1 MEKQIILEINR
12 LNELMNLPLIMES
25 PGDWITTLKKVV
37 KGIVGIAE
45 SDKALLKT
53 FIEGGSI
60 IGTSKEELITILRRK
75 DVGDDIIT
83 ALEKEAGKITNATEK
98 SAALSKV
105 NELKALRNDVSIS
118 DDLLKIKQ
126 WRDLDHDAQLIY
138 GEFTPYIT
146 PKVLGRLNLYKN
158 ELKNMTL
165 TADEQ
170 KIIGK
175 DLEACGLR
183 LQKYINEHKDISAAE
198 KEKAEKAA
206 NYFIKAGRWYM
217 TKPIKNTGKILSAMV
232 GIASLIYGVGA
243 MIGGY
248 QWICRGDIVSI
259 PFKKLGLCDSSG
271 GGNSDNGTSGIVPDS
286 DYYRNKR

>member
-25 PGDWITTLKKVV
+25 PVDWIKTLKKIVT
-37 KGIVGIAE
+37 GIAGIAE

-60 IGTSKEELITILRRK
+60 VGKSKKELITILRRK
-75 DVGDDIIT
+75 DVGDDIIKD
-83 ALEKEAGKITNATEK
+83 LEIAAGKITNATEQ
-98 SAALSKV
+98 SAALTKV
-105 NELKALRNDVSIS
+105 NQLKALRNDVSIS
-118 DDLLKIKQ
+118 DDLLKIKE

-146 PKVLGRLNLYKN
+146 TKVLGRLNEYKTK
-158 ELKNMTL
+158 LKNMTL

-183 LQKYINEHKDISAAE
+183 LENYINEHKDISADE

-217 TKPIKNTGKILSAMV
+217 EKPFKNSIKILSAMEV
-232 GIASLIYGVGA
+232 IGSLIYGVGA
-243 MIGGY
+243 MIG
-248 QWICRGDIVSI
+248 
-259 PFKKLGLCDSSG
+259 
-271 GGNSDNGTSGIVPDS
+271 
-286 DYYRNKR
+286 